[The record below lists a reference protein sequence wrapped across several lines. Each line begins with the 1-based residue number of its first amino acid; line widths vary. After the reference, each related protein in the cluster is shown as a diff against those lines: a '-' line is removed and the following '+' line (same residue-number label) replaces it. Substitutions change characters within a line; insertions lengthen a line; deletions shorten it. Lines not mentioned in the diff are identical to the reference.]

1 MANSIYDILLR
12 PVVTE
17 KSTSLSA
24 HNKVVFKVLR
34 SATKAEIKEAVEKI
48 FKTKVD
54 SINTITIPAKTR
66 RFRGIEGKKQ
76 SYKKAIVTLKE
87 GSTIDLAGGVK

>member
-1 MANSIYDILLR
+1 MTNSVYDIILR

-17 KSTSLSA
+17 KSTNLSA
-24 HNKVVFKVLR
+24 DNKVVFRVLK
-34 SATKAEIKEAVEKI
+34 SATKSQIKEAVEKI

-66 RFRGIEGKKQ
+66 RFRGVEGKKAA
-76 SYKKAIVTLKE
+76 YKKAIVTLKE
-87 GSTIDLAGGVK
+87 GSTIDLAGGLK